1 MDPRLQRSAGI
12 AGVLAGIALT
22 AEFALFLVS
31 GFAPQTF
38 SDAAQALPFLQDH
51 GAYLRAAAVLG
62 AVGVALTTLLLVGLA
77 ARLQAR
83 APMRSAATLY
93 LGLLGNVGDG
103 LVAFSFWLGIPVFVA
118 LAARDQAAAMNS
130 WGAFIALTNGFGG
143 LGNFLLGSSLLAAG
157 WAILARRALPAG
169 LGWIGIIAGVATVTR
184 VFAANTPLD
193 ALAGAAFFLS
203 LVLTIA
209 FRLWAGVALWRQGA
223 VGVSAPSTGR
233 STTEPVTGE
242 AGA

>member
-1 MDPRLQRSAGI
+1 MDVRLQRSVGI

-22 AEFALFLVS
+22 GEFTLFMVS
-31 GFAPQTF
+31 GFTPQTF

-51 GAYLRAAAVLG
+51 GAYLRAAAVFG
-62 AVGVALTTLLLVGLA
+62 AVGVALTTLFLVGLA

-83 APMRSAATLY
+83 SPMRSAATLY

-103 LVAFSFWLGIPVFVA
+103 LVAFSFWFGIPVFVA
-118 LAARDQAAAMNS
+118 LAARDEAAAANS

-143 LGNFLLGSSLLAAG
+143 LGNFLLGLSLLAAG
-157 WAILARRALPAG
+157 WAILVRRALPAG
-169 LGWIGIIAGVATVTR
+169 LGWISVIAGIATVIR
-184 VFAANTPLD
+184 VFAVNTPLD

-203 LVLTIA
+203 LLLTIV
-209 FRLWAGVALWRQGA
+209 FRLWAGIALWRQGA
-223 VGVSAPSTGR
+223 VGVSSPSTGL
-233 STTEPVTGE
+233 SATEAATGE

>member
-22 AEFALFLVS
+22 GEFTLFLVS

-38 SDAAQALPFLQDH
+38 SDAAQALPFLQVH
-51 GAYLRAAAVLG
+51 GAYLRAAAIFG
-62 AVGVALTTLLLVGLA
+62 AVGVALTTLFLVGLA
-77 ARLQAR
+77 ARLHATT
-83 APMRSAATLY
+83 PMGSAATLY
-93 LGLLGNVGDG
+93 FGLLGNVGDG

-118 LAARDQAAAMNS
+118 LAARDQAAAVNS
-130 WGAFIALTNGFGG
+130 WGAFLALTNAFGG
-143 LGNFLLGSSLLAAG
+143 LGNFLLGLSLMAAG
-157 WAILARRALPAG
+157 WAILVRRALSAG
-169 LGWIGIIAGVATVTR
+169 LGWIGVMAGIATVIR

-203 LVLTIA
+203 LVLTIV

-223 VGVSAPSTGR
+223 VGVGSPSTGR
-233 STTEPVTGE
+233 STSEAATGE